1 MGRKPVAPVKNTEF
15 DVQTF
20 YKSLVETAKGDAP
33 DGPVFKQKKS
43 FAPSTIGYG
52 HGKCPRYWHYAFSG
66 AMFDENTDYKS
77 KGRMANG
84 TDSHTRIQEVIAK
97 TGYNILVEQEVLHSD
112 PPIRGFIDVELVDFN
127 IPVEIKTTNDTNYR
141 LFKTSGHPSSSHR
154 VQELIYM
161 KVRGATEGLI
171 LYENKDTNEMH
182 IIPILMSKR
191 NEDFI
196 NGVFDWMKLVKS
208 NIDDGKLPKRVF
220 AKTSYMCKN
229 CPVTKECWSGLE
241 GDINIKALEVPK
253 V

>member
-15 DVQTF
+15 DVKAF
-20 YKSLVETAKGDAP
+20 YKALIETAKGDAP

-52 HGKCPRYWHYAFSG
+52 HGKCPRYWHYAFKG
-66 AMFDENTDYKS
+66 TYFDESTDYKS

-84 TDSHTRIQEVIAK
+84 TDSHARIQEIVAK
-97 TGYNILVEQEVLHSD
+97 TGYNILVEQEVLNEN
-112 PPIRGFIDVELVDFN
+112 PPIRGFIDIDLVDFN
-127 IPVEIKTTNDTNYR
+127 IPVEVKTSNDTNYR
-141 LFKTSGHPSSSHR
+141 LFKTSGHPSASHR

-161 KVRGATEGLI
+161 KIRGATEGLI

-182 IIPILMSKR
+182 IIPVLMNKR

-196 NGVFDWMKLVKS
+196 NGVFDWMRLVKS
-208 NIDDGKLPKRVF
+208 TIDEGKLPKRAF
-220 AKTSYMCKN
+220 GKTSYMCKN

>member
-1 MGRKPVAPVKNTEF
+1 MGRKPVAPVKVTEF
-15 DVQTF
+15 DVKAF
-20 YKSLVETAKGDAP
+20 YKALVDTAKGDAP

-52 HGKCPRYWHYAFSG
+52 HGKCPRYWYYAFG
-66 AMFDENTDYKS
+66 GTLFDESTDYKS

-84 TDSHTRIQEVIAK
+84 TDSHARIQEVVSR
-97 TGYNILVEQEVLHSD
+97 TGYNILVEQEALNEN
-112 PPIRGFIDVELVDFN
+112 PPIRGFIDIDLVDFN
-127 IPVEIKTTNDTNYR
+127 IPVEVKTTNDTNYR
-141 LFKTSGHPSSSHR
+141 LFKASGHPSPSHR

-161 KVRGATEGLI
+161 KIRGATEGLI

-208 NIDDGKLPKRVF
+208 MIDADKLPRRGFEKGTYV
-220 AKTSYMCKN
+220 CKN
-229 CPVTKECWSGLE
+229 CPVAKACDA
-241 GDINIKALEVPK
+241 GDVGVVLIKPLEVPK